1 MTLKI
6 RDIRAGLLKL
16 ADKIAAIDREAAAL
30 HSAIPDSPRRND
42 MQEGDIPSDVA
53 TAMEGDI
60 EILRADYLQPGSE
73 LARRAA
79 RLNKTTLQ
87 REWREAQESR
97 QRALPKRASLVR
109 RQPN

>member
-6 RDIRAGLLKL
+6 PAIRAGLLKL

-30 HSAIPDSPRRND
+30 HSAIPDSPRRIE
-42 MQEGDIPSDVA
+42 MQEDEIASDVA
-53 TAMEGDI
+53 TAVEGDI
-60 EILRADYLQPGSE
+60 ECLRADCLQPAIE

-87 REWREAQESR
+87 REWRERQGSR
-97 QRALPKRASLVR
+97 RALAKGESLGR
-109 RQPN
+109 RQPD